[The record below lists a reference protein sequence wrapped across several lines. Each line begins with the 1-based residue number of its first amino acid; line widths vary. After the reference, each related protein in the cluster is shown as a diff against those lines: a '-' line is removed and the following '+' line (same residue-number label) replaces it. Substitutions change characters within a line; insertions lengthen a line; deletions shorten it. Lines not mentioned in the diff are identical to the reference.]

1 MLIENAICNIYERC
15 RDSDAAAIHLGMF
28 GEKFV
33 ERFLAAGTP
42 TRLNVFGDPK
52 ADVVEILSRFSPLIL
67 KKEAGFSRLQ

>member
-33 ERFLAAGTP
+33 ERGTP